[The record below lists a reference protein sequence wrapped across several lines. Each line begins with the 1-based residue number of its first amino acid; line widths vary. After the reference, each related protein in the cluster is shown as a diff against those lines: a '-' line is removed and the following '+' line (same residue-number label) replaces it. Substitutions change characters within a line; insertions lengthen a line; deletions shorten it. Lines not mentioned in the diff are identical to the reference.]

1 MNRFSFTPDFHREL
15 SCGLLHQFWSMT
27 QFWSIKYI
35 CLVYKLKFLL
45 WTCPKLLYLELY
57 FLVLFGDCGNL
68 FFDGKFSKFCI
79 NVFFISK
86 KGQNCFYKNFYNSGM
101 VSRRKL
107 PDPSLGNVFNHLS
120 IGLRYTLSFE
130 WSDIGLT
137 YLVTVL
143 LKGQPPKFKGSV

>member
-1 MNRFSFTPDFHREL
+1 M
-15 SCGLLHQFWSMT
+15 
-27 QFWSIKYI
+27 
-35 CLVYKLKFLL
+35 
-45 WTCPKLLYLELY
+45 ELY

-68 FFDGKFSKFCI
+68 LFDEKFSKSYI

-86 KGQNCFYKNFYNSGM
+86 KGQNCFYKNFHNSGM

-137 YLVTVL
+137 YLVTVM

>member
-1 MNRFSFTPDFHREL
+1 
-15 SCGLLHQFWSMT
+15 
-27 QFWSIKYI
+27 
-35 CLVYKLKFLL
+35 
-45 WTCPKLLYLELY
+45 
-57 FLVLFGDCGNL
+57 
-68 FFDGKFSKFCI
+68 
-79 NVFFISK
+79 
-86 KGQNCFYKNFYNSGM
+86 M

-137 YLVTVL
+137 YLATVM